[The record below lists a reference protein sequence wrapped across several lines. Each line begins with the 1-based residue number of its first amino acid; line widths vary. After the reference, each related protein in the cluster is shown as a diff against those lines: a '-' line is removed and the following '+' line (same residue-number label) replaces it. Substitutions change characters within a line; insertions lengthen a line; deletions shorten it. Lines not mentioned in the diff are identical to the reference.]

1 MKLKSV
7 ACLLVICVL
16 VLSGPAAVRLAS
28 AGEPKFKVGEV
39 VPDFTFSAPSSD
51 KDRAYLGLEAK
62 KEFHRSDVPA
72 ELLYVDIFGV
82 LCQACQ
88 KNAPN
93 MNKLHNY
100 LVQDPALDKAVK
112 IVGVAHE
119 SDYEDV
125 KMFRKAFRV
134 KFPLIPDE
142 SGTIF
147 EQLGEP
153 DTPYAVVLDRDRKI
167 VLTHQGVIHNVE
179 QFLAEIRQHLK

>member
-1 MKLKSV
+1 M
-7 ACLLVICVL
+7 
-16 VLSGPAAVRLAS
+16 
-28 AGEPKFKVGEV
+28 
-39 VPDFTFSAPSSD
+39 
-51 KDRAYLGLEAK
+51 
-62 KEFHRSDVPA
+62 
-72 ELLYVDIFGV
+72 YVDIFGV

-134 KFPLIPDE
+134 KFPLNPRRE
-142 SGTIF
+142 RGRFSSNWGSPTR
-147 EQLGEP
+147 P
-153 DTPYAVVLDRDRKI
+153 TPWCWIGIEKI

-179 QFLAEIRQHLK
+179 QFLSEIKEHLK